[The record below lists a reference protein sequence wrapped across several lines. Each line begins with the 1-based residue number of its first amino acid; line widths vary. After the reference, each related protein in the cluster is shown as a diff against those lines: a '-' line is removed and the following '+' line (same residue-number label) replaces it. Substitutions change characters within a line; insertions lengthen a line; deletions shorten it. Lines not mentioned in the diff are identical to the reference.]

1 MDRAFDNTGAL
12 KASSNAIG
20 GSATVSLTGVNNT
33 AKLGLGST
41 TPANGT
47 FTAGLGAPAD
57 AVVSSG
63 TDATDGSSVASV
75 KANTAV
81 SSGVALAANANASFE
96 LTLGSGST
104 TTINLIGS
112 AKTATAAG
120 LVGEIQK
127 AIDNDTGLNGKVKVS
142 LGSDNKLAFSTVA
155 SGADQKLTI
164 KAAGTADI
172 GLGLNT
178 AGALKGSGTDK
189 GGSLGASSLRSTL
202 ATQFNNLLTQI
213 TQQAKDSSYHGVN
226 LLFRNGSNASE
237 NTLHVSFNEKNT
249 SALDIQGVK
258 FDAEG
263 LGLTATT
270 GNFQTDEEINAVIE
284 KLTSATTTLR
294 TRSSTFGANLSVVQ
308 NRQDFTKNLTNILDT
323 GAANLTNADLD
334 EEAANSQALSTRNSL
349 AVSALSLAN
358 QAQQGILQLLR

>member
-20 GSATVSLTGVNNT
+20 GSATVSLTGVSDT
-33 AKLGLGST
+33 AKLGL
-41 TPANGT
+41 
-47 FTAGLGAPAD
+47 
-57 AVVSSG
+57 
-63 TDATDGSSVASV
+63 
-75 KANTAV
+75 
-81 SSGVALAANANASFE
+81 
-96 LTLGSGST
+96 GST

-164 KAAGTADI
+164 KAAGTADTC
-172 GLGLNT
+172 LGLNT

-189 GGSLGASSLRSTL
+189 GGSLGASSVRSTL

-213 TQQAKDSSYHGVN
+213 TQQAKDSSYNDVN

-294 TRSSTFGANLSVVQ
+294 TQSSTFGANLSVVQ
-308 NRQDFTKNLTNILDT
+308 NRQDFTKNLTNSLDT